1 MIMMGFKII
10 STVSIVTKS
19 DSYNVHCDENL
30 YTVHGRYKN
39 IREQEY
45 RSAA

>member
-10 STVSIVTKS
+10 STVSNATEFY
-19 DSYNVHCDENL
+19 SYNVYCDENL